1 MHIKLHYWG
10 QISGRSMPL
19 IYILNH
25 SKIDWEQIDLTIGP
39 QDQAAWMAK
48 KQKLIAQGFTFSNLP
63 CLEVSGDN
71 DQETY
76 FVSQTNYCARF
87 LGEKLGY
94 DGKTEEEK
102 RNLGQA
108 LVQFEDFQKFWF
120 ESIMT
125 KKPKSQEQDDQM
137 KSKLPEM
144 LMIFENCL
152 NIFKKKFLIADH
164 LTTID
169 FLLFHW
175 SNQMLK
181 FKPSLFSSGYPLLE
195 KWYSAMLNDESISET
210 KKIHDSLPYTVQ
222 YKKVM
227 KPMIEA
233 MEKMPDG
240 PQKEIMLIRMRNLPD
255 LYYGTEDKGWD
266 AVYE

>member
-108 LVQFEDFQKFWF
+108 LVQFEDFQNPCLDNIHATF
-120 ESIMT
+120 E
-125 KKPKSQEQDDQM
+125 
-137 KSKLPEM
+137 
-144 LMIFENCL
+144 
-152 NIFKKKFLIADH
+152 H
-164 LTTID
+164 LFRT
-169 FLLFHW
+169 
-175 SNQMLK
+175 
-181 FKPSLFSSGYPLLE
+181 
-195 KWYSAMLNDESISET
+195 YS
-210 KKIHDSLPYTVQ
+210 
-222 YKKVM
+222 
-227 KPMIEA
+227 
-233 MEKMPDG
+233 
-240 PQKEIMLIRMRNLPD
+240 
-255 LYYGTEDKGWD
+255 
-266 AVYE
+266 